1 MKTITILARQFG
13 LARSTLL
20 YYDRIGLLSPSYRT
34 HADARLYSEE
44 DEARLERINTFRQAG
59 IAIETIRVLLE
70 SGARKSATLLEERL
84 RETQQQ
90 IDALRAQQR
99 FTIELLRDQ
108 VVSHSGPGP
117 TREDWVALL
126 KACAFSEADMKTWHA
141 TMERDMPAIHAC
153 FLKRIGLPPDRI
165 KRTRALSR
173 GEWAKRAT

>member
-1 MKTITILARQFG
+1 MKTITVLARQFG
-13 LARSTLL
+13 LSRSTLL

-34 HADARLYSEE
+34 HTDARLYSDE

-70 SGARKSATLLEERL
+70 SGARKSAALLEERL

-117 TREDWVALL
+117 TRDEWVALL
-126 KACAFSEADMKTWHA
+126 KACAFSEADMKAWHA
-141 TMERDMPAIHAC
+141 SMERDMAAVHAR
-153 FLKRIGLPPDRI
+153 FLKRIGLTPERI
-165 KRTRALSR
+165 KSVRELSQNA
-173 GEWAKRAT
+173 WAKRAS